1 MTDFSKR
8 ISALPEEKRKLL
20 ARLVSQEAEMRGA
33 GINKNEADARPP
45 EHALREEYD
54 VVVMGGG
61 LAGLTLSIQL
71 RRAIPG
77 ASILVV
83 NSTKY
88 PAPEAAHKVGE
99 SSVEIGAHYY
109 DSVLGF
115 KEHLEDRQL
124 RKMGLRFF
132 SPSNGNHDLARRVEL
147 GPFENHVL
155 PIPSY
160 QIDRGRFEN
169 MLAVHAGKEGVAFV
183 DDCRVSSVTLGEN
196 GASHVV
202 QLTQG
207 EQVRSVKARWTIDA
221 SGRAGILRR
230 KLGLTKPSEHNVN
243 AAWLRIKLPIDIEK
257 FSGDPVF
264 RKRMLTGFRQYSTN
278 HLMGRGYWVWLIRLA
293 SGSTSVGIVADPR
306 LHPLANFNQVDR
318 FLDWL
323 DTNEPQVGDL
333 LRRNRQLIQD
343 FLAIKGLAHTT
354 EQAYSKDRW
363 ALIGDAALFTDPLYS
378 LGSDFIGMGNTLVT
392 RMVSHD
398 LAGGDLTE
406 HVDLFNWLYL
416 DFLYD
421 SGIRIFQDQYP
432 LMGNAQVFVAKAL
445 WDIVWYWA
453 TIGPVFFHDKIADVD
468 FIKSIKE
475 ELVHFQVLQRKMQD
489 FFRDWDEST
498 KEETYADANVDLTQI
513 PFIYP
518 LVHMEMDGGF
528 DDDALR
534 RKLRDNV
541 SLLETVGAEM
551 HRAAFGRLPGAP
563 MTDSG
568 MTVEEHLQQT
578 ARRAD
583 VRGELQRAWFSK
595 KWEPAIAEGVLYQEA
610 CPAGMARDESGG

>member
-1 MTDFSKR
+1 MTDFNKR

-20 ARLVSQEAEMRGA
+20 ARLVSKEAEMRSA
-33 GINKNEADARPP
+33 AATAEEAAARPP
-45 EHALREEYD
+45 EHSLQAEYD
-54 VVVMGGG
+54 VVIMGGG

-71 RRAIPG
+71 RRALAG
-77 ASILVV
+77 LSVLVV
-83 NSTKY
+83 NSTRY

-132 SPSNGNHDLARRVEL
+132 APSNGNRDLARRIEL
-147 GPFENHVL
+147 GPFENHIL

-169 MLAVHAGKEGVAFV
+169 MLAVHAGREGVGFV
-183 DDCRVSSVTLGEN
+183 DECRVSNVTLGED
-196 GASHVV
+196 GAQHVI
-202 QLTQG
+202 QLTRG
-207 EQVRSVKARWTIDA
+207 EQVQSVRARWAIDA
-221 SGRAGILRR
+221 SGRAGLLRR

-257 FSGDPVF
+257 FSDDPPF

-333 LRRNRQLIQD
+333 LRQNRQLIQD

-354 EQAYSKDRW
+354 EQAYSKNRW

-392 RMVSHD
+392 QMVRHD
-398 LAGGDLTE
+398 LAGKDLTE

-453 TIGPVFFHDKIADVD
+453 TIGPVFFHNKIADVE
-468 FIKSIKE
+468 FIESIRE
-475 ELVHFQVLQRKMQD
+475 DLVHFQVLQRKMQE
-489 FFRDWDEST
+489 FFRAWDEKT

-534 RKLRDNV
+534 QKLRDNV

-551 HRAAFGRLPGAP
+551 YRAAFNKLPSAP
-563 MTDSG
+563 MTDCG
-568 MTVEEHLQQT
+568 MTLEEHLEWT
-578 ARRAD
+578 AKRAD
-583 VRGELQRAWFSK
+583 VRGELERAWLAK
-595 KWEPAIAEGVLYQEA
+595 KPEATMAESQMV
-610 CPAGMARDESGG
+610 

>member
-1 MTDFSKR
+1 MTELNKR
-8 ISALPEEKRKLL
+8 IAALPEQKRILL
-20 ARLVSQEAEMRGA
+20 ARLVSKEAEMRGMA
-33 GINKNEADARPP
+33 ASAEEATARPP
-45 EHALREEYD
+45 EHELRAHYD
-54 VVVMGGG
+54 IAVIGGG
-61 LAGLTLSIQL
+61 LSGLTVAIQI
-71 RRAIPG
+71 RRAIPN

-83 NSTKY
+83 NSGKY
-88 PAPEAAHKVGE
+88 PVPEAAHKVGE

-132 SPSNGNHDLARRVEL
+132 SPYGDNSDLAKRVEL
-147 GPFENHVL
+147 GPFENHIL

-169 MLAVHAGKEGVAFV
+169 ALAVRAGREEIGIV
-183 DDCRVSSVTLGEN
+183 DDRRVTAIMLGDN
-196 GASHVV
+196 GAPHTL
-202 QLTQG
+202 QLTRG
-207 EQVRSVKARWTIDA
+207 EQVQTVTSRWVVDA
-221 SGRAGILRR
+221 SGRAALLRR
-230 KLGLTKPSEHNVN
+230 KLGLSKPSEHNVN
-243 AAWLRIKLPIDIEK
+243 AAWLRIKLPIDVEK
-257 FSGDPVF
+257 FSDDPVF

-306 LHPLANFNQVDR
+306 IHPLAGFNQVER

-323 DTNEPQVGDL
+323 DANEPQVGDL
-333 LRRNRQLIQD
+333 VRRNRHLIQD

-354 EQAYSKDRW
+354 KQVYSKDRW
-363 ALIGDAALFTDPLYS
+363 AMVGDAALFTDPLYS

-392 RMVSHD
+392 DMVRHD
-398 LAGGDLTE
+398 MAGGDLTE
-406 HVDLFNWLYL
+406 RVDLYSWLYL

-432 LMGNAQVFVAKAL
+432 LMGNAQVFVPKAL

-453 TIGPVFFHDKIADVD
+453 SIGPIFFHDKFTDLEFVR
-468 FIKSIKE
+468 SIRQ

-489 FFRDWDEST
+489 FFRAWDETT
-498 KEETYADANVDLTQI
+498 KDEVHSDAHVDLTQI

-518 LVHMEMDGGF
+518 LVHLEMDGGY
-528 DDDALR
+528 DDDGLR
-534 RKLRDNV
+534 AKLRDNV

-551 HRAAFGRLPGAP
+551 YRQAYGSLPDAP

-568 MTVEEHLQQT
+568 WTLEQHLQRT
-578 ARRAD
+578 AMRAD
-583 VRGELQRAWFSK
+583 VRGELGRAWFTNK
-595 KWEPAIAEGVLYQEA
+595 AEA
-610 CPAGMARDESGG
+610 AMAGSRAM

>member
-1 MTDFSKR
+1 MKDLNKR

-20 ARLVSQEAEMRGA
+20 ARLVSKEAEMRSA
-33 GINKNEADARPP
+33 AANADEAAARPP
-45 EHALREEYD
+45 EHSLREEYD
-54 VVVMGGG
+54 VVIMGGG
-61 LAGLTLSIQL
+61 LAGLTLSLQL
-71 RRAIPG
+71 RREQPG

-83 NSTKY
+83 NSSKY

-109 DSVLGF
+109 DTVLGF

-132 SPSNGNHDLARRVEL
+132 SPSNGNRDLARRVEL
-147 GPFENHVL
+147 GPFENHIL

-169 MLAVHAGKEGVAFV
+169 VLAVQAGREGVGFV
-183 DDCRVSSVTLGEN
+183 AECRVSGVTLGEN
-196 GASHVV
+196 GAAHVIE
-202 QLTQG
+202 LTRG
-207 EQVRSVKARWTIDA
+207 EQVQSVRARWAIDA
-221 SGRAGILRR
+221 SGRAGLLRR

-257 FSGDPVF
+257 FSDDPPF

-333 LRRNRQLIQD
+333 VRGKAHLIQD

-354 EQAYSKDRW
+354 QQVYSKDRW

-378 LGSDFIGMGNTLVT
+378 LGSDFIAMGNTLVT
-392 RMVSHD
+392 EMVRHD

-406 HVDLFNWLYL
+406 HIDLFSWLYL

-453 TIGPVFFHDKIADVD
+453 TIGPVFFHDKIADVA
-468 FIKSIKE
+468 FIQSIKK
-475 ELVHFQVLQRKMQD
+475 ELVYFQVVQRKMQD
-489 FFRDWDEST
+489 FFRAWDEAT
-498 KEETYADANVDLTQI
+498 EEEAYADAYVDLTQI

-534 RKLRDNV
+534 QKLRDNV

-551 HRAAFGRLPGAP
+551 HRAAFGTLPGAP

-568 MTVEEHLQQT
+568 MTLEEHFEW
-578 ARRAD
+578 AAKRAD
-583 VRGELQRAWFSK
+583 IREELQRAWLTK
-595 KWEPAIAEGVLYQEA
+595 KPEDAMAESQMV
-610 CPAGMARDESGG
+610 

>member
-1 MTDFSKR
+1 MTDLNKR
-8 ISALPEEKRKLL
+8 IAALPEQKRLLL
-20 ARLVSQEAEMRGA
+20 ARLVSKEAEIRGVA
-33 GINKNEADARPP
+33 ASAEEAYTRPP
-45 EHALREEYD
+45 QDPPGSEYD

-61 LAGLTLSIQL
+61 LAGLTVSIQL
-71 RRAIPG
+71 QRALPN

-83 NSTKY
+83 NSGKY
-88 PAPEAAHKVGE
+88 PVPEAAHKVGE

-132 SPSNGNHDLARRVEL
+132 SPYGDNTDLAKRVEL
-147 GPFENHVL
+147 GPFENHIL

-169 MLAVHAGKEGVAFV
+169 MLAVQAGKAGVGIV
-183 DDCRVSSVTLGEN
+183 DDTRVTSITLGEN
-196 GASHVV
+196 GSLHTFE
-202 QLTQG
+202 LTSG
-207 EQVRSVKARWTIDA
+207 EQKQMVTAKWAIDA
-221 SGRAGILRR
+221 SGRAGLLRR
-230 KLGLTKPSEHNVN
+230 KLGLLKPSEHNVN
-243 AAWLRIKLPIDIEK
+243 AAWLRIKLPIDLEK
-257 FSGDPVF
+257 FSADPVF

-306 LHPLANFNQVDR
+306 LHPLAEFNQVNR

-323 DTNEPQVGDL
+323 DAHEPQVGDL
-333 LRRNRQLIQD
+333 LRRNRSLIQD

-354 EQAYSKDRW
+354 EQVYSRDRW
-363 ALIGDAALFTDPLYS
+363 AMVGDAALFTDPLYS
-378 LGSDFIGMGNTLVT
+378 LGSDFIGMGNTMVT
-392 RMVSHD
+392 DMVRHD
-398 LAGGDLTE
+398 MEGGDLAE
-406 HVDLFNWLYL
+406 RVELYSWLYL

-432 LMGNAQVFVAKAL
+432 LMGNAQVFVPKAL

-453 TIGPVFFHDKIADVD
+453 SIGPIFFHDKFTDVA
-468 FIKSIKE
+468 FMHSIKHD
-475 ELVHFQVLQRKMQD
+475 LVHFQVLQRKMQD
-489 FFRDWDEST
+489 FFRAWDERT
-498 KEETYADANVDLTQI
+498 KDQVHSDAYVDLTQI

-518 LVHMEMDGGF
+518 LVHLEMDGGY

-534 RKLRDNV
+534 AKLRDNV

-551 HRAAFGRLPGAP
+551 YRQAYGSLPDAP
-563 MTDSG
+563 MTESG
-568 MTVEEHLQQT
+568 LTLADHMRRT
-578 ARRAD
+578 AMRAD
-583 VRGELQRAWFSK
+583 VGAELERAWISPRPEAMMAASEAMYSK
-595 KWEPAIAEGVLYQEA
+595 
-610 CPAGMARDESGG
+610 

>member
-1 MTDFSKR
+1 MTELNKR
-8 ISALPEEKRKLL
+8 IAALPEQKRILL
-20 ARLVSQEAEMRGA
+20 ARLVSKEAEMRGMA
-33 GINKNEADARPP
+33 ASAEEATARPP
-45 EHALREEYD
+45 EHDLRSQYD
-54 VVVMGGG
+54 VIVTGGG
-61 LAGLTLSIQL
+61 LAGLTVAIQM
-71 RRAIPG
+71 RRAMPNV
-77 ASILVV
+77 SILVV
-83 NSTKY
+83 NSGKY
-88 PAPEAAHKVGE
+88 PVPEAAHKVGE

-132 SPSNGNHDLARRVEL
+132 SPYSDNSDLAKRVEL
-147 GPFENHVL
+147 GPFENHIL

-169 MLAVHAGKEGVAFV
+169 MLAVRAGREEIGIV
-183 DDCRVSSVTLGEN
+183 DDCRVTAITLGEN
-196 GASHVV
+196 GAAHTL
-202 QLTQG
+202 QLRRG
-207 EQVRSVKARWTIDA
+207 EQVQTVTSRWVVDA
-221 SGRAGILRR
+221 SGRAALLRR

-243 AAWLRIKLPIDIEK
+243 AAWLRIKLPIDLEK
-257 FSGDPVF
+257 FSDDPVF

-306 LHPLANFNQVDR
+306 LHPLAGFNQVER
-318 FLDWL
+318 FLEWL
-323 DTNEPQVGDL
+323 DANEPQVGDL
-333 LRRNRQLIQD
+333 VRRNRHLIQD

-354 EQAYSKDRW
+354 EQVYSKERW
-363 ALIGDAALFTDPLYS
+363 AMVGDAALFTDPLYS

-392 RMVSHD
+392 DMVRHD
-398 LAGGDLTE
+398 MAGGDLKE
-406 HVDLFNWLYL
+406 RVDLYSWLYL

-432 LMGNAQVFVAKAL
+432 LMGNAQVFVPKAL

-453 TIGPVFFHDKIADVD
+453 SIGPIFFHDKFTDLE
-468 FIKSIKE
+468 FINSIRQ

-489 FFRDWDEST
+489 FFRAWDEMT
-498 KEETYADANVDLTQI
+498 KNEVYSNAHVDLTQI

-518 LVHMEMDGGF
+518 LVHLEMDGGY
-528 DDDALR
+528 DDEALR
-534 RKLRDNV
+534 TKLRDNV

-551 HRAAFGRLPGAP
+551 YRQAYGSLPDAP

-568 MTVEEHLQQT
+568 WTLEQHLQRT
-578 ARRAD
+578 AMRAD
-583 VRGELQRAWFSK
+583 VRGELGRAWFTNK
-595 KWEPAIAEGVLYQEA
+595 AEAVM
-610 CPAGMARDESGG
+610 AGSRAM

>member
-1 MTDFSKR
+1 MTDFNKR
-8 ISALPEEKRKLL
+8 IEALPEEKRKLL
-20 ARLVSQEAEMRGA
+20 ARLVSKEAEMRGTTA
-33 GINKNEADARPP
+33 HADEAARPQ
-45 EHALREEYD
+45 EHTLREDYD
-54 VVVMGGG
+54 VVIVGGG

-71 RRAIPG
+71 RRALPD
-77 ASILVV
+77 ASILVI
-83 NSTKY
+83 NSARY
-88 PAPEAAHKVGE
+88 PVPEAAHKVGE

-109 DSVLGF
+109 DTVLGF

-132 SPSNGNHDLARRVEL
+132 SPSNGNRDLAKRIEL
-147 GPFENHVL
+147 GPFENHIL

-169 MLAVHAGKEGVAFV
+169 MLVVHAGREGVGVV
-183 DDCRVSSVTLGEN
+183 DECRVTGAILQDN
-196 GASHVV
+196 GSPHIV
-202 QLTQG
+202 QFTQG
-207 EQVRSVKARWTIDA
+207 EQQQTVKARWVIDA
-221 SGRAGILRR
+221 SGRVGLLRR
-230 KLGLTKPSEHNVN
+230 KLGLSKPSEHNVN
-243 AAWLRIKLPIDIEK
+243 AAWMRVKMPIDLEK
-257 FSGDPVF
+257 FSDQPSF

-306 LHPLANFNQVDR
+306 LHPLAGFNQVEH

-323 DTNEPQVGDL
+323 DTEEPQVGDL
-333 LRRNRQLIQD
+333 LRRNRDLIQD

-354 EQAYSKDRW
+354 EQIYSKQRW

-378 LGSDFIGMGNTLVT
+378 LGSDFIAIGNTLVT
-392 RMVSHD
+392 DMVRHD
-398 LAGGDLTE
+398 LMGGDITE
-406 HVDLFNWLYL
+406 RVDVYSWLYL

-453 TIGPVFFHDKIADVD
+453 SIGPVFFHDKFADVE

-475 ELVHFQVLQRKMQD
+475 DLVHFQVLQRKTQD
-489 FFRDWDEST
+489 FFRAWDAAT
-498 KEETYADANVDLTQI
+498 KDEVYADAHVDLTQI

-534 RKLRDNV
+534 TKLRDNV
-541 SLLETVGAEM
+541 SLLETVAAEM
-551 HRAAFGRLPGAP
+551 YREAFGVLPDGP

-568 MTVEEHLQQT
+568 LTLEEHLGRT
-578 ARRAD
+578 AKRAD
-583 VRGELQRAWFSK
+583 VRGELQSAWLWRK
-595 KWEPAIAEGVLYQEA
+595 QELSM
-610 CPAGMARDESGG
+610 AGTGMV

>member
-1 MTDFSKR
+1 MMDFNKR
-8 ISALPEEKRKLL
+8 IEALPEERRRLL
-20 ARLVSQEAEMRGA
+20 AKLVSKEAEMRGIA
-33 GINKNEADARPP
+33 AHAAETVRPP
-45 EHALREEYD
+45 EHSLRKEYD
-54 VVVMGGG
+54 VVIVGGG

-71 RRAIPG
+71 RRTLPN
-77 ASILVV
+77 ASILAI
-83 NSTKY
+83 NSARY
-88 PAPEAAHKVGE
+88 PVPEAAHKVGE

-115 KEHLEDRQL
+115 KEHLQDRQL

-132 SPSNGNHDLARRVEL
+132 SPSDGNRDLAKRIEL

-169 MLAVHAGKEGVAFV
+169 MLAAHAGKEGVGV
-183 DDCRVSSVTLGEN
+183 IDECRVTTITLEDN
-196 GASHVV
+196 GSPHEIRF
-202 QLTQG
+202 TRG
-207 EQVRSVKARWTIDA
+207 EQSQSVKSRWVIDA
-221 SGRAGILRR
+221 SGRAGLLRR
-230 KLGLTKPSEHNVN
+230 KLGLSKPSEHNVN
-243 AAWLRIKLPIDIEK
+243 AAWMRIKLPIDLEK
-257 FSGDPVF
+257 FSDDPTF

-293 SGSTSVGIVADPR
+293 SGSTSIGIVADPR
-306 LHPLANFNQVDR
+306 LHPLAEFNQPER

-323 DTNEPQVGDL
+323 DVHEPQVGNL
-333 LRRNRQLIQD
+333 VRQNRDLIQD

-354 EQAYSKDRW
+354 DQIYSKNRW
-363 ALIGDAALFTDPLYS
+363 ALVGDAALFTDPLYS
-378 LGSDFIGMGNTLVT
+378 LGSDFIAIGNTLVT
-392 RMVSHD
+392 DMVRCD
-398 LAGGDLTE
+398 LTGGDIAE
-406 HVDLFNWLYL
+406 RVDFYSWLYL

-453 TIGPVFFHDKIADVD
+453 TIGPVFFHDKFADLE
-468 FIKSIKE
+468 FIESIKE
-475 ELVHFQVLQRKMQD
+475 ELVHFQVLQRKTQD
-489 FFRDWDEST
+489 FFRAWDEAT
-498 KEETYADANVDLTQI
+498 KDEMYADAHVDLTQI

-534 RKLRDNV
+534 AKLRDNV
-541 SLLETVGAEM
+541 SLLETVAAEM
-551 HRAAFGRLPGAP
+551 HRQAFGELPDGP

-568 MTVEEHLQQT
+568 RTLEEHMAWT
-578 ARRAD
+578 AKRAD
-583 VRGELQRAWFSK
+583 VREELQSAWFSSK
-595 KWEPAIAEGVLYQEA
+595 RELS
-610 CPAGMARDESGG
+610 MSGTATI